1 MSSGVGFPHS
11 AENPRRL
18 PHNDGPPPTPAHSA
32 PLWLVFSRP
41 RVCFPFALI
50 HSRLRRPPGRPTSFF
65 AHTVFMRVMCTP
77 FFRVQRVQITFHLP
91 SSAFICLPCPPFL
104 WTLWTMISPAGIR
117 TPLHTF
123 SVLCALCAGAKGMP
137 YSALCGKA
145 RRRPLARANRKSYLL
160 LAVPKKKRRSV
171 YPTPLGHGTDKTDKR
186 G

>member
-91 SSAFICLPCPPFL
+91 SSAFICLHLPSMSTFFVDIVDNDLPGGYP
-104 WTLWTMISPAGIR
+104 
-117 TPLHTF
+117 HTF
-123 SVLCALCAGAKGMP
+123 AHLFGSVCIVCRGERYALLRIM
-137 YSALCGKA
+137 
-145 RRRPLARANRKSYLL
+145 RKSPP
-160 LAVPKKKRRSV
+160 AAPRAREPKKLSFVSGSQKEKEVGLPDSPRPW
-171 YPTPLGHGTDKTDKR
+171 Y
-186 G
+186 